1 MIPFIKDNSIEIMKK
16 KLILLYALN
25 ISDILF
31 TLFLLQTGYFKEVNI
46 LMAGAVKN
54 PAVSLVLKIVLPA
67 FLLYCMYRQH
77 LAAEE
82 DQRKASNVAVNI
94 SLSIYSIVNVTH
106 LIWLALLPFLLSYRL

>member
-1 MIPFIKDNSIEIMKK
+1 MIPFIKSNSIEIMRK

-54 PAVSLVLKIVLPA
+54 PPISLILKIIVPA
-67 FLLYCMYRQH
+67 FLLYYMYRQH
-77 LAAEE
+77 LTAEE

-94 SLSIYSIVNVTH
+94 SLSIYCFVNITH
-106 LIWLALLPFLLSYRL
+106 LVWLAILPYLLYYRY